1 MTRIQET
8 ISSLSLSRC
17 AVFAAV
23 LSLAGCGGGGG
34 GGGGPINPAPP
45 PAGPTWTAGL
55 FEPSAKFANQCA
67 NPRTGNDSSGRPF
80 PDVKGTV
87 LTENHWLRSW
97 TNELY
102 LWYSEVQ
109 DRNPADFATADYFNQ
124 LKTPALTP
132 SGNPKDQFHFTYPT
146 SVWDSFSQSGVSA
159 GYGANFAIVSGQDG
173 QLPRKV
179 LVALVEANT
188 PAAAAG
194 LLRGDEIV
202 TVDGVDV
209 AYGSN
214 VTTLNNGLFPNE
226 LDKDHA
232 FVIRRNNVSSNLTL
246 RSASV
251 TSTPVHTVKTLS
263 TPSGNV
269 GYILFN
275 DHIATA
281 EAGLINAI
289 NTLRTQNIQD
299 LVLDV
304 RYNGGGYLAIASQLS
319 YMIAGDAQTAGRF
332 FERTIFNDKHT
343 ATNPVTGRPLEP
355 TPFYKQTL
363 GISANTPAGAPL
375 PTLNLPRVFVL
386 TTDDTCSA
394 SEAIINGLKGVDFPV
409 IQIGS
414 ATCGKPYG
422 FYDFDNCGTTYFSI
436 QFKGVNAKNFGDYA
450 DGFLPTTSASVRGD
464 QIEGCPVADDYSKQL
479 GDPTER
485 MLSVALSYRGSNACS
500 LPPSGLSQKLRRPE
514 EVVEGEVLSRPAW
527 REMKILDLS
536 F

>member
-1 MTRIQET
+1 MARIQET
-8 ISSLSLSRC
+8 ISSMGMARC
-17 AVFAAV
+17 AILTAI
-23 LSLAGCGGGGG
+23 LSVAGCGGGGG
-34 GGGGPINPAPP
+34 GGGGPVNPVLP
-45 PAGPTWTAGL
+45 PAGPTWNAGV
-55 FEPSAKFANQCA
+55 FEPSSKFANQCA
-67 NPRTGNDSSGRPF
+67 NPRTGNDTSGRPF
-80 PDVKGTV
+80 PDIKGTV

-102 LWYSEVQ
+102 LWYSEVP
-109 DRNPADFATADYFNQ
+109 DLNPAGYTTPNYFTQ

-132 SGNPKDQFHFTYPT
+132 SGNQKDRFHFTYPT
-146 SVWDSFSQSGVSA
+146 DLWDSFSQSGVSA
-159 GYGANFAIVSGQDG
+159 GYGANFVIVNEQV
-173 QLPRKV
+173 PRRIV
-179 LVALVEANT
+179 VAFVEANT
-188 PAAAAG
+188 PASAAG
-194 LLRGDEIV
+194 LVRGDEIV

-209 AYGSN
+209 ASGSN
-214 VTTLNNGLFPNE
+214 VTTLNNGLFPSALNQ
-226 LDKDHA
+226 DHI
-232 FVIRRNNVSSNLTL
+232 FVVRSNNVSRNVTL
-246 RSASV
+246 RSTNV
-251 TSTPVHTVKTLS
+251 TSAPVHTVRTLS

-281 EAGLINAI
+281 ESGLINAI
-289 NTLRTQNIQD
+289 NTLRTQNIVD

-319 YMIAGDAQTAGRF
+319 YMIAGDTRTAGRF

-355 TPFYKQTL
+355 TPFYKQTVGL
-363 GISANTPAGAPL
+363 PGSVPAGSPL
-375 PTLNLPRVFVL
+375 PTLNLDRVFVL

-394 SEAIINGLKGVDFPV
+394 SEAIINGLKGVDVRV

-436 QFKGVNAKNFGDYA
+436 QFKGVNAKNFGDFA
-450 DGFLPTTSASVRGD
+450 DGFLPTTTTPVRGD
-464 QIEGCPVADDYSKQL
+464 QVQGCPIADDYSKPL

-485 MLSVALSYRGSNACS
+485 MLSVALNYRMSNSCS
-500 LPPSGLSQKLRRPE
+500 LPPSGLSQKQRRPN
-514 EVVEGEVLSRPAW
+514 EVAEGETLSRPAW